1 MAKFYT
7 VGVSAMM
14 LFTVGT
20 TMAQQ
25 KISVSGRVTDS
36 QGAALSGVTIK
47 EKGET
52 VATSTNKSGDFS
64 ISVPSNAT
72 LLISYVGFQNQEVSV
87 NGKTTITI
95 TLEDGNAAIDEV
107 VVVGYGTQK
116 KAKLLGS
123 VSTID
128 AKQLENRPVT
138 NVSTALSGV
147 AAGVQVKQSTG
158 RPGSDGATIRVRGVG
173 TLNNSDALVVIDG
186 IVGTMDAVNPNDIE
200 TISVLKDASSA
211 SIYGTRAGN
220 GVILITT
227 KKGKSNQKT
236 QLNYSGI
243 LSKTNP
249 MGTPEFVSDY
259 VSHMELMNEGTF
271 NLGKPAKY
279 AESTIDLWRK
289 ANGDPN
295 GILASSG
302 LPNYIAYPNTD
313 WTDWI
318 YNSSWIQSH
327 NVSAIGGS
335 ESTNYML
342 SGRMFDNP
350 GIMKNT
356 GAKKYE
362 MRTNLSTKIGD
373 RLTIGT
379 NMFASTEDRK
389 KANVDNLYNFLRQ
402 STPGVYPMYDGRFGG
417 AVAAEESVQLN
428 NLMQYLYEPQGM
440 DKVSNFNSTVF
451 ANVKIIKGLTFE
463 TKFNYQ
469 SRFREQTGS
478 SVPVDKY
485 SFETNKIVYPGS
497 VASTLTLSQAYEN
510 LRTLTFDNV
519 LRYQSSFDKH
529 NYSVLLGHNEFQTKW
544 YNFSA
549 SKRGIIDPTISNIGT
564 GNEMNSIDGNEYETG
579 MRSFF
584 GRLNYDFDGKY
595 LVEFNLRRDASSK
608 FGKDRQTGYFP
619 SVGLGWLISRESFM
633 SGVEPY
639 VQNVKLRGSW
649 GKLGNDMNNGD
660 PGRENYLPALAFYG
674 NAGYSFG
681 GSQVGGLELSKFG
694 NRLLAW
700 EESENREVGLEFA
713 TFRNKAYVE
722 LNYYNKLTTGILV
735 PDQLPL
741 AAGNTAPPIVNSA
754 SMRNSG
760 FELNLTWKDKIGE
773 FSYQIGGNFAYNK
786 NEVTKL
792 KGQLVRGWNE
802 VNGTNVYSTNI
813 GHVSNAVGTN
823 QRNLEEHTFQEY
835 FVRQRYTG
843 DGTYYSSNGTANP
856 NGGPKDGMIRTEA
869 DYKWVQDMR
878 AAGYRFSPIDALGKE
893 QLYYGDFLYADLNGD
908 KIYGNENDQDF
919 TGTSN
924 VPKYIYGINLGFAFK
939 GFDLQMLWSG
949 EGKLQYYWNDEGY
962 SNNIVRDGN
971 GISKRVADDHYF
983 YDPSNPNDPRTNI
996 NGSYARL
1003 KYNGEPVNNVANNFY
1018 LYDADFI
1025 KLRNL
1030 QIGYTFNNKLTDRLH
1045 IRNLRVYFSGENL
1058 LMFTK
1063 FPGADPEI
1071 GAGAKYPTMKQY
1083 AFGLNFGF

>member
-1 MAKFYT
+1 MAKFYK
-7 VGVSAMM
+7 VGLSAMM
-14 LFTVGT
+14 MFTVGAS
-20 TMAQQ
+20 MAQQ
-25 KISVSGRVTDS
+25 KISITGRITDS
-36 QGAALSGVTIK
+36 QGAPLVGVTIR
-47 EKGET
+47 EKGGSIS
-52 VATSTNKSGDFS
+52 TSTNATGTYSL
-64 ISVPSNAT
+64 SVSSNAT
-72 LLISYVGFQNQEVSV
+72 IVVSYIGYQNQEVAV
-87 NGKTTITI
+87 NGRNVINVTM
-95 TLEDGNAAIDEV
+95 DGTSAVIDEV
-107 VVVGYGTQK
+107 VVVGYGKQK
-116 KAKLLGS
+116 KEKLLGS

-128 AKQLENRPVT
+128 AKQIENRPVT

-173 TLNNSDALVVIDG
+173 SLNNSEALVVIDG

-227 KKGKSNQKT
+227 KKGKANQKT

-243 LSKTNP
+243 LSRTKP

-259 VSHMELMNEGTF
+259 VRHMELMNEGTF

-289 ANGDPN
+289 ANADPN
-295 GILASSG
+295 GIMAASG

-318 YNSSWIQSH
+318 YNSAWIQSH
-327 NVSAIGGS
+327 NVSATGGS

-362 MRTNLSTKIGD
+362 LRTNISTKIGD
-373 RLTIGT
+373 RLTVGT

-389 KANVDNLYNFLRQ
+389 KASVDNLYNFLRQ

-440 DKVSNFNSTVF
+440 DKVSNFNSTIF
-451 ANVKIIKGLTFE
+451 ANLKIIKGLTFE

-469 SRFREQTGS
+469 MRSREQTGS
-478 SVPVDKY
+478 SIPVDKY
-485 SFETNKIVYPGS
+485 SFETNKIVYPAG
-497 VASTLTLSQAYEN
+497 VASTLTLSQGYEN

-519 LRYQSSFDKH
+519 LRYETSIGKH
-529 NYSVLLGHNEFQTKW
+529 NIGALLGHNEFQTKW
-544 YNFSA
+544 YTFSA
-549 SKRGIIDPTISNIGT
+549 SKRGVIDPTISNIGT
-564 GNEMNSIDGNEYETG
+564 ANEMNSIDGNEYQTG

-584 GRLNYDFDGKY
+584 GRVNYDFDGKY
-595 LVEFNLRRDASSK
+595 LVELNLRRDASSK
-608 FGKDRQTGYFP
+608 FGKDKQVGYFP
-619 SVGLGWLISRESFM
+619 SVGLGWLLSKESFM
-633 SGVEPY
+633 KGLEPY

-649 GKLGNDMNNGD
+649 GKLGNDRNNGD
-660 PGRENYLPALAFYG
+660 PNNENYFPALAFFG

-681 GSQVGGLELSKFG
+681 GSQVGGLELSRFG

-700 EESENREVGLEFA
+700 EESENKEAGLEFS
-713 TFRNKAYVE
+713 TFQKKAYVE
-722 LNYYNKLTTGILV
+722 LNYYNKLTSGILV

-741 AAGNTAPPIVNSA
+741 AAGTTAPPIVNSA

-760 FELNLTWKDKIGE
+760 IELNLTWKDKIGE
-773 FSYQIGGNFAYNK
+773 VSYNIGGNFAYNK
-786 NEVTKL
+786 NRITKL
-792 KGQLVRGWNE
+792 KGQLNRGWNN
-802 VNGTNVYSTNI
+802 VNGTSVYSTNI
-813 GHVSNAVGTN
+813 GQVSNAVGTN
-823 QRNLEEHTFQEY
+823 QRNLEGHMYQEY
-835 FVRQRYTG
+835 YVRQRYKG
-843 DGTYYSSNGTANP
+843 DGSYYLGGGAVNP
-856 NGGPKDGMIRTEA
+856 NGGPRDGMIRTEA
-869 DYKWVQDMR
+869 DYKWVQDMK
-878 AAGYRFSPIDALGKE
+878 AAGYSFSPVNTLGKE

-908 KIYGNENDQDF
+908 KIYGNENDLDF

-924 VPKYIYGINLGFAFK
+924 IPKYIYGLNLGFAYK
-939 GFDLQMLWSG
+939 GFDLNMLWSG
-949 EGKLQYYWNDEGY
+949 EGNLQYYWNDEGY

-983 YDPSNPNDPRTNI
+983 YDPANPSDPRTNI
-996 NGSYARL
+996 TGSYARL
-1003 KYNGEPVNNVANNFY
+1003 KYNGESINNAANDYY
-1018 LYDADFI
+1018 LYKADFI

-1030 QIGYTFNNKLTDRLH
+1030 QIGYTFNSKLTERLH
-1045 IRNLRVYFSGENL
+1045 VRNLRVYFSGENL

-1083 AFGLNFGF
+1083 AFGLNVGF

>member
-1 MAKFYT
+1 MAKFYAI
-7 VGVSAMM
+7 GLSAMT
-14 LFTVGT
+14 LFSVGAVH
-20 TMAQQ
+20 AQQ
-25 KISVSGRVTDS
+25 KVNVTGQIKDS
-36 QGAALSGVTIK
+36 QGTPLSGVTIR
-47 EKGET
+47 EKGGT
-52 VATSTNKSGDFS
+52 VSTSTNGSGTYS
-64 ISVPSNAT
+64 LSVNSNTT
-72 LLISYVGFQNQEVSV
+72 LVISYVGYQNQEIVVSGRNIINV
-87 NGKTTITI
+87 TMVGTS
-95 TLEDGNAAIDEV
+95 AVIDEV
-107 VVVGYGTQK
+107 IVVGYGKQK
-116 KAKLLGS
+116 KEKLLGS
-123 VSTID
+123 VSTVD
-128 AKQLENRPVT
+128 AKQIENRPVT

-158 RPGSDGATIRVRGVG
+158 RPGADGATIRVRGVG

-186 IVGTMDAVNPNDIE
+186 IPGSMDAVNPNDIE
-200 TISVLKDASSA
+200 SISVLKDASSA
-211 SIYGTRAGN
+211 SIYGPRAGN

-227 KKGKSNQKT
+227 KKGKANQKT

-243 LSKTNP
+243 LSRTKP

-259 VSHMELMNEGTF
+259 VRHMELMNEGTF
-271 NLGKPAKY
+271 NLGKAAKF
-279 AESTIDLWRK
+279 AESTLDLWRK
-289 ANGDPN
+289 ANADPN
-295 GILASSG
+295 GVLAASG

-327 NVSAIGGS
+327 NISATGGS

-342 SGRMFDNP
+342 SGRIFDNP

-362 MRTNLSTKIGD
+362 LRTNISTKIGD

-417 AVAAEESVQLN
+417 AVAAEESTQLN

-440 DKVSNFNSTVF
+440 DKVSNFNSTIF
-451 ANVKIIKGLTFE
+451 ANVKIINGLTFE

-469 SRFREQTGS
+469 TRFREQTGS
-478 SVPVDKY
+478 SIPVDKY
-485 SFETNKIVYPGS
+485 SFETNKIVFPKG
-497 VASTLTLSQAYEN
+497 VAATQVLSQGYEN

-519 LRYQSSFDKH
+519 LRYETSIGKH
-529 NYSVLLGHNEFQTKW
+529 NIGALLGHNEFKTKW

-549 SKRGIIDPTISNIGT
+549 SKRGVIDPTISNIGT
-564 GNEMNSIDGNEYETG
+564 ANEMNAIDGNEYETS

-584 GRLNYDFDGKY
+584 GRVNYDFDSKY
-595 LVEFNLRRDASSK
+595 LVEFSLRRDASSK
-608 FGKDRQTGYFP
+608 FGKDLRAGYFP
-619 SVGLGWLISRESFM
+619 SVGLGWLLSRESFM
-633 SGVEPY
+633 KGLESY

-649 GKLGNDMNNGD
+649 GKLGNDMNNSD
-660 PGRENYLPALAFYG
+660 PARENYLPAFAFYG
-674 NAGYSFG
+674 NTGYSFG

-722 LNYYNKLTTGILV
+722 LNYYNKMTSGILV
-735 PDQLPL
+735 PEQLPL
-741 AAGNTAPPIVNSA
+741 TTGTTGAPIVNSA
-754 SMRNSG
+754 AMRNSG
-760 FELNLTWKDKIGE
+760 IELNLTWKDKIGE
-773 FSYQIGGNFAYNK
+773 FSYNIGGNFAYNK
-786 NEVTKL
+786 NQVTKL
-792 KGQLVRGWNE
+792 KGQLVRGWND

-813 GHVSNAVGTN
+813 GQVSNAVGTN
-823 QRNLEEHTFQEY
+823 QRNLEGHLFQEY
-835 FVRQRYTG
+835 FLRQRYKG
-843 DGTYYSSNGTANP
+843 DGSYYANGGAVNP
-856 NGGPKDGMIRTEA
+856 NGGPRDGMIRTEA
-869 DYKWVQDMR
+869 DYKWVQDMQ
-878 AAGYRFSPIDALGKE
+878 AAGYSFSPVNKLGVE

-908 KIYGNENDQDF
+908 KVYGNENDQDF

-924 VPKYIYGINLGFAFK
+924 VPKYIYGINLGFSYK

-983 YDPSNPNDPRTNI
+983 YNPANLSDP
-996 NGSYARL
+996 
-1003 KYNGEPVNNVANNFY
+1003 
-1018 LYDADFI
+1018 
-1025 KLRNL
+1025 
-1030 QIGYTFNNKLTDRLH
+1030 
-1045 IRNLRVYFSGENL
+1045 
-1058 LMFTK
+1058 
-1063 FPGADPEI
+1063 
-1071 GAGAKYPTMKQY
+1071 
-1083 AFGLNFGF
+1083 

>member
-1 MAKFYT
+1 MAKFYAI
-7 VGVSAMM
+7 GLSAMT
-14 LFTVGT
+14 LFSVGAAH
-20 TMAQQ
+20 AQQ
-25 KISVSGRVTDS
+25 KINITGQIKDS
-36 QGAALSGVTIK
+36 QGTPLSGVTIR
-47 EKGET
+47 EKGGT
-52 VATSTNKSGDFS
+52 VSTSTNGSGTYS
-64 ISVPSNAT
+64 LSVNSNTT
-72 LLISYVGFQNQEVSV
+72 LVISYVGYQNQEIVVSGRNIINV
-87 NGKTTITI
+87 TMVGTS
-95 TLEDGNAAIDEV
+95 AVIDEV
-107 VVVGYGTQK
+107 IVVGYGKQK
-116 KAKLLGS
+116 KEKLLGS
-123 VSTID
+123 VSTVD
-128 AKQLENRPVT
+128 AKQIENRPVT

-158 RPGSDGATIRVRGVG
+158 RPGADGATIRVRGVG

-186 IVGTMDAVNPNDIE
+186 IPGSMDAVNPNDIE

-227 KKGKSNQKT
+227 KKGKVNQKT

-243 LSKTNP
+243 LSRTKP
-249 MGTPEFVSDY
+249 MGAPEFVSDY
-259 VSHMELMNEGTF
+259 VRHMELMNEGTF
-271 NLGKPAKY
+271 NSAKPAKF
-279 AESTIDLWRK
+279 AESTLDLWRR
-289 ANGDPN
+289 ANADPN
-295 GILASSG
+295 GVLAASG

-327 NVSAIGGS
+327 NVSATGGS

-342 SGRMFDNP
+342 SGRIFDNP

-362 MRTNLSTKIGD
+362 LRTNISTKIGD

-417 AVAAEESVQLN
+417 AVAAEESTQLN
-428 NLMQYLYEPQGM
+428 NLMQYLYEPKGM
-440 DKVSNFNSTVF
+440 DKVSNFNSTIF

-469 SRFREQTGS
+469 TRFREQTGS

-485 SFETNKIVYPGS
+485 SFETNKIVFPKG
-497 VASTLTLSQAYEN
+497 VPSTLSLSQSYEN

-519 LRYQSSFDKH
+519 LRYETSIGKH
-529 NYSVLLGHNEFQTKW
+529 NIGALLGHNEFKTKW

-549 SKRGIIDPTISNIGT
+549 SRRGVIDPTISNIST
-564 GNEMNSIDGNEYETG
+564 ANEMNAIDGNEYETS

-584 GRLNYDFDGKY
+584 GRVNYDFDSKY
-595 LVEFNLRRDASSK
+595 LVEFSLRRDASSK
-608 FGKDRQTGYFP
+608 FGKDLQAGYFP
-619 SVGLGWLISRESFM
+619 SVGLGWLLSRESFM
-633 SGVEPY
+633 KGLEPY

-660 PGRENYLPALAFYG
+660 PARENYLPAFAFYG

-681 GSQVGGLELSKFG
+681 GSQVGGLELNKFG

-722 LNYYNKLTTGILV
+722 LNYYNKMTSGILV
-735 PDQLPL
+735 PEQLPL
-741 AAGNTAPPIVNSA
+741 TTGTTGAPIVNSA
-754 SMRNSG
+754 AMRNSG
-760 FELNLTWKDKIGE
+760 IELNLTWKDKIGE
-773 FSYQIGGNFAYNK
+773 FSYNIGGNFAYNK
-786 NEVTKL
+786 NKVTKL
-792 KGQLVRGWNE
+792 KGQLVRGWND
-802 VNGTNVYSTNI
+802 VNGTSVYSTNI
-813 GHVSNAVGTN
+813 GQVSNAVGTN
-823 QRNLEEHTFQEY
+823 QRNLEGHTFQEY
-835 FVRQRYTG
+835 YLRQRYKG
-843 DGTYYSSNGTANP
+843 DGSYYVNGGAVNP
-856 NGGPKDGMIRTEA
+856 NGGPRDGMIRTEA
-869 DYKWVQDMR
+869 DYKWVQDMQ
-878 AAGYRFSPIDALGKE
+878 AAGYSFSPVNKVGVE

-908 KIYGNENDQDF
+908 KVYGNENDQDF

-924 VPKYIYGINLGFAFK
+924 VPKYIYGINLGFAYK

-983 YDPSNPNDPRTNI
+983 YDPANPSDPRTNI
-996 NGSYARL
+996 SGSYARL
-1003 KYNGEPVNNVANNFY
+1003 KYNGETINNVANNFY

-1030 QIGYTFNNKLTDRLH
+1030 QIGYTFNSKLTERLH
-1045 IRNLRVYFSGENL
+1045 VRNLRVYFSGENL

>member
-1 MAKFYT
+1 MAKFYAI
-7 VGVSAMM
+7 GFSAMT
-14 LFTVGT
+14 LFSVGT
-20 TMAQQ
+20 VHAQQ
-25 KISVSGRVTDS
+25 KVNVTGQIKDS
-36 QGAALSGVTIK
+36 QGTPLSGVTIR
-47 EKGET
+47 EKGGT
-52 VATSTNKSGDFS
+52 LATSTNVSGTYS
-64 ISVPSNAT
+64 LSVNPNAT
-72 LLISYVGFQNQEVSV
+72 LVISYVGYQNQEIVL
-87 NGKTTITI
+87 NGRNAINV
-95 TLEDGNAAIDEV
+95 TLESASSAIDEV
-107 VVVGYGTQK
+107 VVVGYGKQK
-116 KAKLLGS
+116 KEKLLGS
-123 VSTID
+123 VSTVD
-128 AKQLENRPVT
+128 TKQIENRPVT

-158 RPGSDGATIRVRGVG
+158 RPGADGATIRVRGIG

-186 IVGTMDAVNPNDIE
+186 IPGSMDAVNPNDIE
-200 TISVLKDASSA
+200 SISVLKDASSA

-227 KKGKSNQKT
+227 KKGKANQKT

-243 LSKTNP
+243 LSRTKP

-259 VSHMELMNEGTF
+259 VRHMELMNEGTF
-271 NLGKPAKY
+271 NLGKPAKF
-279 AESTIDLWRK
+279 AESTLDLWRK
-289 ANGDPN
+289 ANADPN
-295 GILASSG
+295 GVLAASG

-327 NVSAIGGS
+327 NISATGGS

-342 SGRMFDNP
+342 SGRIFDNP

-362 MRTNLSTKIGD
+362 LRTNLSTKIGD

-417 AVAAEESVQLN
+417 AVAAEESTQLN

-440 DKVSNFNSTVF
+440 DKVSNFNSTIF
-451 ANVKIIKGLTFE
+451 ANVKIINGLTFE

-469 SRFREQTGS
+469 TRFREQTGS
-478 SVPVDKY
+478 SIPVDKY
-485 SFETNKIVYPGS
+485 SFETNKIVFPKG
-497 VASTLTLSQAYEN
+497 VAATQVLSQGYEN

-519 LRYQSSFDKH
+519 LRYETSIGKH
-529 NYSVLLGHNEFQTKW
+529 NIGALLGHNEFKTKW

-549 SKRGIIDPTISNIGT
+549 SKRGVIDPTISNIGT
-564 GNEMNSIDGNEYETG
+564 ANEMNAIDGNEYETS

-584 GRLNYDFDGKY
+584 GRVNYDFDSKY
-595 LVEFNLRRDASSK
+595 LVEFSLRRDASSK
-608 FGKDRQTGYFP
+608 FGKDLQAGYFP
-619 SVGLGWLISRESFM
+619 SVGLGWLLSRESFM
-633 SGVEPY
+633 KGLEPY

-649 GKLGNDMNNGD
+649 GKLGNDMNNSD
-660 PGRENYLPALAFYG
+660 PARENYLPAFAFYG

-735 PDQLPL
+735 PEQLPL
-741 AAGNTAPPIVNSA
+741 TTGTTGAPIVNSA
-754 SMRNSG
+754 AMRNSG
-760 FELNLTWKDKIGE
+760 IELNLTWKDKIGE
-773 FSYQIGGNFAYNK
+773 FRYNIGGNFAYNK
-786 NEVTKL
+786 NQVTKL
-792 KGQLVRGWNE
+792 KGQLVRGWND
-802 VNGTNVYSTNI
+802 VNGTSVYSTNI
-813 GHVSNAVGTN
+813 GQVSNAVGTN
-823 QRNLEEHTFQEY
+823 QRNLEGHMFQEY
-835 FVRQRYTG
+835 FLRQRYKG
-843 DGTYYSSNGTANP
+843 DGSYYVNGGAVNP
-856 NGGPKDGMIRTEA
+856 NGGPRDGMIRTEA
-869 DYKWVQDMR
+869 DYKWVQDMQ
-878 AAGYRFSPIDALGKE
+878 AAGYSFSPVNKLGVE

-908 KIYGNENDQDF
+908 KVYGNENDQNF

-924 VPKYIYGINLGFAFK
+924 APKYIYGINLGFSYK

-983 YDPSNPNDPRTNI
+983 YDPANPSDPRTNI

-1003 KYNGEPVNNVANNFY
+1003 KYNGETINNVANNFY

-1030 QIGYTFNNKLTDRLH
+1030 QIGYTFNSKLTERLH
-1045 IRNLRVYFSGENL
+1045 VRNLRVYFSGENL

>member
-1 MAKFYT
+1 MAKFYAI
-7 VGVSAMM
+7 GLSAMT
-14 LFTVGT
+14 LFSVGAVH
-20 TMAQQ
+20 AQQ
-25 KISVSGRVTDS
+25 KINVTGQIKDS
-36 QGAALSGVTIK
+36 QGTPLSGVTIR
-47 EKGET
+47 EKGGT
-52 VATSTNKSGDFS
+52 VSTSTNGSGTYS
-64 ISVPSNAT
+64 LSVNSNTT
-72 LLISYVGFQNQEVSV
+72 LVISYVGYQNQEIVVSGRNIINV
-87 NGKTTITI
+87 TMVGTS
-95 TLEDGNAAIDEV
+95 AVIDEV
-107 VVVGYGTQK
+107 IVVGYGKQK
-116 KAKLLGS
+116 KEKLLGS
-123 VSTID
+123 VSTVD
-128 AKQLENRPVT
+128 AKQIENRPVT

-158 RPGSDGATIRVRGVG
+158 RPGADGATIRVRGVG

-186 IVGTMDAVNPNDIE
+186 IPGSMDAVNPNDIE
-200 TISVLKDASSA
+200 SISVLKDASSA

-227 KKGKSNQKT
+227 KKGKANQKT

-243 LSKTNP
+243 LSRTKP

-259 VSHMELMNEGTF
+259 VRHMELMNEGTF
-271 NLGKPAKY
+271 NLGKPAKF
-279 AESTIDLWRK
+279 AESTLDLWRK
-289 ANGDPN
+289 ANADPN
-295 GILASSG
+295 GVLAASG

-327 NVSAIGGS
+327 NVSATGGS

-342 SGRMFDNP
+342 SGRIFDNP

-362 MRTNLSTKIGD
+362 LRTNISTKIGD

-417 AVAAEESVQLN
+417 AVAAEESTQLN

-440 DKVSNFNSTVF
+440 DKVSNFNSTIF
-451 ANVKIIKGLTFE
+451 ANVKIINGLTFE

-469 SRFREQTGS
+469 TRFREQTGS
-478 SVPVDKY
+478 SIPVDKY
-485 SFETNKIVYPGS
+485 SFETNKIVFPKG
-497 VASTLTLSQAYEN
+497 VAATQVLSQGYEN

-519 LRYQSSFDKH
+519 LRYETSIGKH
-529 NYSVLLGHNEFQTKW
+529 NIGALLGHNEFKTKW

-549 SKRGIIDPTISNIGT
+549 SKRGVIDPTISNIGT
-564 GNEMNSIDGNEYETG
+564 ANEMNAIDGNEYETS

-584 GRLNYDFDGKY
+584 GRVNYDFDSKY
-595 LVEFNLRRDASSK
+595 LVEFSLRRDASSK
-608 FGKDRQTGYFP
+608 FGKDLQAGYFP
-619 SVGLGWLISRESFM
+619 SVGLGWLLSRESFM
-633 SGVEPY
+633 KGLEPY

-649 GKLGNDMNNGD
+649 GKLGNDMNNSD
-660 PGRENYLPALAFYG
+660 PARENYLPAFAFYG

-722 LNYYNKLTTGILV
+722 LNYYNKMTSGILV
-735 PDQLPL
+735 PEQLPL
-741 AAGNTAPPIVNSA
+741 TTGTTGAPIVNSA
-754 SMRNSG
+754 AMRNSG
-760 FELNLTWKDKIGE
+760 IELNLTWKDKIGE
-773 FSYQIGGNFAYNK
+773 FSYNIGGNFAYNK
-786 NEVTKL
+786 NQVTKL
-792 KGQLVRGWNE
+792 KGQLVRGWND

-813 GHVSNAVGTN
+813 GQVSNAVGTN
-823 QRNLEEHTFQEY
+823 QRNLEGHLFQEY
-835 FVRQRYTG
+835 FLRQRYKG
-843 DGTYYSSNGTANP
+843 DGSYYANGGAVNP
-856 NGGPKDGMIRTEA
+856 NGGPRDGMIRTEA
-869 DYKWVQDMR
+869 DYKWVQDMQ
-878 AAGYRFSPIDALGKE
+878 AAGYSFSPVNKLGVE

-908 KIYGNENDQDF
+908 KVYGNENDQDF

-924 VPKYIYGINLGFAFK
+924 VPKYIYGINLGFSYK

-983 YDPSNPNDPRTNI
+983 YDPANPSDSRTNI
-996 NGSYARL
+996 SGSYARL
-1003 KYNGEPVNNVANNFY
+1003 KYNGETINNVANNFY

-1030 QIGYTFNNKLTDRLH
+1030 QIGYTFNSKLTERLH
-1045 IRNLRVYFSGENL
+1045 VRNLRVYFSGENL